1 MGVIGLS
8 LGSGSSPPASLGSR
22 VPTSGRWGQIPNPH
36 RSAGGLLPGEGA
48 SRWPL
53 PLTDSQAAWHSLV
66 LSSTGW
72 AELLDADTSWPLHH
86 ICPSG
91 VLPYGVAQSG
101 PSA

>member
-8 LGSGSSPPASLGSR
+8 LGSGSSPLASLGSCA
-22 VPTSGRWGQIPNPH
+22 PTSGRWGQTPP
-36 RSAGGLLPGEGA
+36 REDPGEGA
-48 SRWPL
+48 SRWYL

-86 ICPSG
+86 IRPGG
-91 VLPYGVAQSG
+91 VLPGVALV
-101 PSA
+101 PEHP